1 MFFRRRQSH
10 ERIVAAAVQL
20 DGLVVSQPPPA
31 RHNSLLTVIHR
42 VTGQLVT
49 SDQQGFLTSAGR
61 FVSRHDARE
70 IAIAAK
76 QVDSDCMLLTSEQ
89 LW

>member
-1 MFFRRRQSH
+1 MFFGRRQPL
-10 ERIVAAAVQL
+10 ERIIAAAVQL
-20 DGLVVSQPPPA
+20 DDLVVSQPPPV
-31 RHNSLLTVIHR
+31 RHDAILTAIHR

-76 QVDSDCMLLTSEQ
+76 QVDGDCMLLTSEQ